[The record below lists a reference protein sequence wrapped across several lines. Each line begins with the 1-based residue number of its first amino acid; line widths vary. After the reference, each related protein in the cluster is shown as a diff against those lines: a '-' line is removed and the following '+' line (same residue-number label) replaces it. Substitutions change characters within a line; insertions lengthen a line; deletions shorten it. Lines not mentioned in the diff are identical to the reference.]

1 MFGNM
6 FLKNPKNPHRE
17 RVHSAVFT
25 SKWDDVWELLQNNLA
40 CRREGNGDR
49 RRNETDWRYVDSYW
63 SWGMGACQFILV
75 LSLLFIC
82 LTISITNIWKSHLNI
97 FIPFSF
103 SSFWKTITWL
113 MEIKDN
119 ENPFSEQYEIL
130 MNSISIKSSLPS
142 ISYFKR
148 KLFHTSTD
156 MKYLYNGPLTRRFW
170 FRMKEIQ

>member
-6 FLKNPKNPHRE
+6 FFKNPKNPYLAW
-17 RVHSAVFT
+17 VHNVVFT
-25 SKWDDVWELLQNNLA
+25 NKWEDVWDLLQNNLA

-49 RRNETDWRYVDSYW
+49 RGGETDWPCVDICW
-63 SWGMGACQFILV
+63 SWGKGACQFIIV

-82 LTISITNIWKSHLNI
+82 LTISITNIWKSYLNI

-113 MEIKDN
+113 MGN

-130 MNSISIKSSLPS
+130 MNSTSIKSSLPS

-148 KLFHTSTD
+148 RLFHPSTD
-156 MKYLYNGPLTRRFW
+156 MKYLYNRRLTRRFW
-170 FRMKEIQ
+170 FCMKEIQ

>member
-6 FLKNPKNPHRE
+6 FFKNPKNPYLA
-17 RVHSAVFT
+17 RVHNVVFT
-25 SKWDDVWELLQNNLA
+25 NKWDDVWDLLQNNLA

-49 RRNETDWRYVDSYW
+49 RGDETDWPYVDICW
-63 SWGMGACQFILV
+63 SWGKGACQFIIV

-82 LTISITNIWKSHLNI
+82 LTISITNIWKSYLNI

-113 MEIKDN
+113 MGN

-130 MNSISIKSSLPS
+130 MNSTSIKSSLPS

-148 KLFHTSTD
+148 TLFHPSTD
-156 MKYLYNGPLTRRFW
+156 MKYLYNRPLTRRFW